1 MAENKKPLGDRIFRS
16 VMRVLP
22 FDFRSDFGRE
32 MEDVFHEQ
40 RREIEQRG
48 DKTGFLRLW
57 WETITGI
64 FQTAPRQHWEIFKQ
78 DAGYA
83 LRMMRKNLGFT
94 AVAVLTLAFGIGANT
109 AIFSVVNG
117 VLLRPL
123 PYTHGE
129 QLIHVIQKAPLVNN
143 DPIPFSVKEIADY
156 REQSHTLAGVVEY
169 HNMTFTLLGN
179 GDPQRVTTGVVS
191 ANFFELF
198 GVQPMLGRNFRDS
211 DEVKGADA
219 VLIVSNGYW
228 KNQLGGDPKVI
239 GRTFQMNDR
248 VHTIVG
254 VLPPIPQFPD
264 ENDVYMPTS
273 ACPFRASPNMM
284 EHRDHRMMEIF
295 ARVKPGVP
303 LAQAESDVAAIASRQ
318 DKDYPEA
325 YPKKYGH
332 AVGIAPLKEELTS
345 HARPTF
351 LILLG
356 TAGLVLLLACANVA
370 NLTLSRQ
377 IRRSQEL
384 AVRTALGANRARLFR
399 QLLTESTLLAFAGGV
414 LGLFLAYLGLDLLV
428 TFAAKFTPRT
438 AEIAI
443 DGWVLLYA
451 LLISLLTGVIFGTIP
466 AFTSMKDPA
475 GALKEGRAQS
485 GFGTGKHRVRN
496 LLVVAQVAV
505 SVILLVGAGLMLRS
519 LSKLLEV
526 PPGYNPENVLSM
538 RISLNWSKYT
548 TPQLRSGFFDQ
559 LLNKTSALP
568 GVRMAAVSLTVPLNG
583 DSDFSNGPLSISGRP
598 PAEGAPEPM
607 VDYRV
612 VSADYFG
619 TTGIPLLAGRPF
631 ANGDRADA
639 PLVAIVNQH
648 MARHY
653 WNAASPVGEKISS
666 DNGKTWMTIVGVI
679 GNVRQYGLDREPLDE
694 VYIPLF
700 QNPLGAGNLLVR
712 TAMNP
717 MSIAHDVAK
726 TVYSIDP
733 QQPVA
738 RIATLEQLRSDS
750 MASPRL
756 TTILLALFAGL
767 ALLITLAG
775 IVGVLSLSVSQR
787 TNEIGIRMALG
798 ASPGRISRMVMGQG
812 LFLVMVGLALG
823 IAGSLAL
830 SRLMSTLLFGIEP
843 TDPFTFTAVAAVS
856 IAVAALACFWPA
868 QRATRIDPMTALRA
882 E

>member
-1 MAENKKPLGDRIFRS
+1 
-16 VMRVLP
+16 
-22 FDFRSDFGRE
+22 
-32 MEDVFHEQ
+32 
-40 RREIEQRG
+40 
-48 DKTGFLRLW
+48 
-57 WETITGI
+57 
-64 FQTAPRQHWEIFKQ
+64 
-78 DAGYA
+78 
-83 LRMMRKNLGFT
+83 
-94 AVAVLTLAFGIGANT
+94 
-109 AIFSVVNG
+109 
-117 VLLRPL
+117 
-123 PYTHGE
+123 
-129 QLIHVIQKAPLVNN
+129 
-143 DPIPFSVKEIADY
+143 
-156 REQSHTLAGVVEY
+156 
-169 HNMTFTLLGN
+169 
-179 GDPQRVTTGVVS
+179 
-191 ANFFELF
+191 
-198 GVQPMLGRNFRDS
+198 
-211 DEVKGADA
+211 
-219 VLIVSNGYW
+219 
-228 KNQLGGDPKVI
+228 
-239 GRTFQMNDR
+239 
-248 VHTIVG
+248 
-254 VLPPIPQFPD
+254 
-264 ENDVYMPTS
+264 
-273 ACPFRASPNMM
+273 
-284 EHRDHRMMEIF
+284 
-295 ARVKPGVP
+295 
-303 LAQAESDVAAIASRQ
+303 
-318 DKDYPEA
+318 
-325 YPKKYGH
+325 
-332 AVGIAPLKEELTS
+332 
-345 HARPTF
+345 
-351 LILLG
+351 
-356 TAGLVLLLACANVA
+356 
-370 NLTLSRQ
+370 
-377 IRRSQEL
+377 
-384 AVRTALGANRARLFR
+384 
-399 QLLTESTLLAFAGGV
+399 
-414 LGLFLAYLGLDLLV
+414 
-428 TFAAKFTPRT
+428 
-438 AEIAI
+438 
-443 DGWVLLYA
+443 
-451 LLISLLTGVIFGTIP
+451 
-466 AFTSMKDPA
+466 MKDPA
-475 GALKEGRAQS
+475 GALKEGRGQS
-485 GFGTGKHRVRN
+485 GFGSGKHRVRN

-548 TPQLRSGFFDQ
+548 TPQLRSGFFEQ

-568 GVRMAAVSLTVPLNG
+568 GVRMTAVSLTVPLNG

-717 MSIAHDVAK
+717 MGIARDVAK

-750 MASPRL
+750 LASPRL
-756 TTILLALFAGL
+756 TTILLGLFAGL

-775 IVGVLSLSVSQR
+775 IIGVLSLSVSQR

-812 LFLVMVGLALG
+812 LFLVLVGLALG

-843 TDPFTFTAVAAVS
+843 TDPSYVHGGGGGFDRSGCAGLLLAGSAGYADRSDDGAAGG
-856 IAVAALACFWPA
+856 IENGKR
-868 QRATRIDPMTALRA
+868 QRQRQEQRQKQKPYRR
-882 E
+882 ERRVRRVGRKEPN

>member
-1 MAENKKPLGDRIFRS
+1 MAEKKPSLGDRIFRS
-16 VMRVLP
+16 VLRILP

-40 RREIEQRG
+40 RREAEERG
-48 DKTGFLRLW
+48 GKVGFLRLW

-83 LRMMRKNLGFT
+83 LRMMGKSFGYT

-143 DPIPFSVKEIADY
+143 NPISFSVKEIADY
-156 REQSHTLAGVVEY
+156 RQQNHTLAGVVEY
-169 HNMTFTLLGN
+169 HSMTFTLLGN
-179 GDPQRVTTGVVS
+179 GDPERVTTGVVS
-191 ANFFELF
+191 ANFFDLL
-198 GVQPMLGRNFRDS
+198 GVQPMLGRSFRES
-211 DEVKGADA
+211 DEAHGADA

-228 KNQLGGDPKVI
+228 KEKLGGDPKVI
-239 GRTFQMNDR
+239 GRTFSMNDR

-254 VLPPIPQFPD
+254 VLPAIPQFPD

-273 ACPFRASPNMM
+273 ACPFRASPQMM
-284 EHRDHRMMEIF
+284 EGRDHRMMDVF

-303 LAQAESDVAAIASRQ
+303 LAQAQLDLASIASRQ
-318 DKDYPEA
+318 DQDYPES

-332 AVGIAPLKEELTS
+332 AVEIAPLKEELTS

-414 LGLFLAYLGLDLLV
+414 LGLCLAYLGLGLLV

-438 AEIAI
+438 GEIAI
-443 DGWVLLYA
+443 DGWVLLFA

-475 GALKEGRAQS
+475 GALKEGRGQA
-485 GFGTGKHRVRN
+485 GFGSGKHRVRN

-519 LSKLLEV
+519 LAKLLEV

-548 TPQLRSGFFDQ
+548 TPQLRSSFYDQ
-559 LLNKTSALP
+559 LLNRVSALP
-568 GVRMAAVSLTVPLNG
+568 GVRTTAVSMTVPLNG
-583 DSDFSNGPLSISGRP
+583 DSDFSNGPISISGRP
-598 PAEGAPEPM
+598 LTEGAPEPM
-607 VDYRV
+607 VDFRV
-612 VSADYFG
+612 VSADYFS
-619 TTGIPLLAGRPF
+619 TAGIPLLAGRAF
-631 ANGDRADA
+631 TNADRGEA
-639 PLVAIVNQH
+639 PPVAIVNQH
-648 MARHY
+648 MARHF
-653 WNAASPVGEKISS
+653 WNAANPVGEKISS
-666 DNGKTWMTIVGVI
+666 DKGKTWLTIVGVT
-679 GNVRQYGLDREPLDE
+679 GDVRQYGLDRDPLDE
-694 VYIPLF
+694 VYVSLY
-700 QNPLGAGNLLVR
+700 QNPLGGANLLVR
-712 TAMNP
+712 TAMSP
-717 MSIAHDVAK
+717 MSIARDVAK
-726 TVYSIDP
+726 SVYSIDP

-750 MASPRL
+750 LASPRL
-756 TTILLALFAGL
+756 TTILLGLFAGL

-775 IVGVLSLSVSQR
+775 IIGVLSLSVSQR

-798 ASPGRISRMVMGQG
+798 ATPGKISRMVMSQG
-812 LFLVMVGLALG
+812 LFLVLVGLAVG

-830 SRLMSTLLFGIEP
+830 SRLMSTLLFGIQP
-843 TDPFTFTAVAAVS
+843 TDPLTFTAVAAVS

-868 QRATRIDPMTALRA
+868 HRATRIDPMTALRA